1 MPSLIDLRRRIRSVK
16 STQQIT
22 KAIKMVAAS
31 KLRRAQERILN
42 ARPFADE
49 MERVLGNLAY
59 RVDPSAHPL
68 LELRDDTRPGAR
80 TLLLVVSA
88 DKGLCGSF
96 NTNVIKAAAGFI
108 LSSRGREVTLG
119 LIGRKGRDYFRRRG
133 FGIAFEHVGFFQKL
147 SYNDASAVSRAAT
160 EEFTSGRV
168 DSVYIVYTEFK
179 SVMSQRVVTKRL
191 LPIPR
196 EEITGPESTVD
207 YLYEPAPEQIL
218 ADLVPRHL
226 EVQIYRALL
235 DSNASFF
242 AVQMTAMDTATKN
255 SAEMIEQLTLY
266 MNKVRQ
272 AAITREIIEVV
283 SGAQAL

>member
-31 KLRRAQERILN
+31 KLRRSQERIQS

-49 MERVLGNLAY
+49 MERVLGNLAR

-68 LELRDDTRPGAR
+68 LERRDETRAGSR
-80 TLLLVVSA
+80 RLLLIVSA

-96 NTNVIKAAAGFI
+96 NTNVIKAAAGTI
-108 LSSRGREVTLG
+108 VASRGREVVVG

-133 FGIAFEHVGFFQKL
+133 FEVAFEHVGFFQRL
-147 SYNDASAVSRAAT
+147 SYHAAQAISRAAV

-168 DSVYIVYTEFK
+168 DSVDLVYTEFR

-207 YLYEPAPEQIL
+207 YLYEPSPEQIL
-218 ADLVPRHL
+218 ADLVPRHI
-226 EVQIYRALL
+226 EVQVYRALL